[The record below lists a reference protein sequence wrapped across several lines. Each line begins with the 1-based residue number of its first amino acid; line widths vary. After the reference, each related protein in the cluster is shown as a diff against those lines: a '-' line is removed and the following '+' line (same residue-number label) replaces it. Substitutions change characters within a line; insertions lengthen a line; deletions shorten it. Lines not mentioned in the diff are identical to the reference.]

1 MLASAWDPIIR
12 GMGGGIAARASGWLG
27 GPAPGLGGGIWACS
41 ERVTTLCEEII
52 SEKITRLID
61 NHLND

>member
-12 GMGGGIAARASGWLG
+12 GMGGGIAARASGWLGG

-52 SEKITRLID
+52 SEKIT
-61 NHLND
+61 